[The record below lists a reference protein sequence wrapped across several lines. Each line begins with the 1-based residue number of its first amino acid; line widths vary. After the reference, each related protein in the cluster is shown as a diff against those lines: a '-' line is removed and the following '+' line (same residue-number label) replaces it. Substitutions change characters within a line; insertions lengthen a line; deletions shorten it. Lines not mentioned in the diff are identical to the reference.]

1 MKGSLYQEVPQEEG
15 GQTKKS
21 CSQRW
26 FGPMQAGGFRGSL
39 LTLCSS
45 MIGVGFLTLPEIGKK
60 SGLFPMVGFILI
72 SAFISVFANWQI
84 GRGFRHTQGKTYSKI
99 VARVDSR
106 TSSLINMVFLFLYV
120 YVSAGAFYIFGSLSL
135 CRCQVRHECRRQ
147 LRRPSELG
155 GERQRLLGLLHL
167 DLLRHLLPRI
177 TAEQDR
183 GTEILHIHHC
193 DHQPASRRC
202 SLLLRKLL
210 IYQIPTLRSFYENSS
225 PPAKFETAKFD
236 LNLFSS
242 YCLSLFSS
250 VNQFSVVNVLSEF
263 QKPTER
269 RVNKVASA
277 DRSLC
282 STVRSSRSSCTCPWL

>member
-1 MKGSLYQEVPQEEG
+1 MR
-15 GQTKKS
+15 TT
-21 CSQRW
+21 CSVVL
-26 FGPMQAGGFRGSL
+26 A
-39 LTLCSS
+39 
-45 MIGVGFLTLPEIGKK
+45 
-60 SGLFPMVGFILI
+60 
-72 SAFISVFANWQI
+72 
-84 GRGFRHTQGKTYSKI
+84 
-99 VARVDSR
+99 D
-106 TSSLINMVFLFLYV
+106 
-120 YVSAGAFYIFGSLSL
+120 
-135 CRCQVRHECRRQ
+135 CRRAI
-147 LRRPSELG
+147 RM
-155 GERQRLLGLLHL
+155 ERLHQNGLEARLDQKRKRILGLLHL